1 MGLISG
7 IKERLAQIFVQDLSK
22 KASSGAFGTLVQR
35 VYLGTRGYKTTIG
48 LVFLVLNAAMI
59 QYTPPWADQY
69 MKVSGA
75 LFGILAAAG
84 LVDKL
89 GRNEPVFEP
98 WLLDALAQITKW
110 IATGSAAVA
119 FLASHHVFDSLVPG
133 EAHIDDLLVGIFA
146 GLTSAA
152 ALLNRLANA
161 SAAPQQSV
169 S

>member
-1 MGLISG
+1 MGLISSV
-7 IKERLAQIFVQDLSK
+7 KERLAQIFIKDLSK
-22 KASSGAFGTLVQR
+22 KCASGEFGALVQK
-35 VYLGTRGYKTTIG
+35 VYLGTQGYKTTIG

-84 LVDKL
+84 LVEKL
-89 GRNEPVFEP
+89 ERKEPIFEP
-98 WLLDALAQITKW
+98 WFLDALAQITKW

-119 FLASHHVFDSLVPG
+119 FLASHHIFDSLVPG

-161 SAAPQQSV
+161 SVTPPSA
-169 S
+169 